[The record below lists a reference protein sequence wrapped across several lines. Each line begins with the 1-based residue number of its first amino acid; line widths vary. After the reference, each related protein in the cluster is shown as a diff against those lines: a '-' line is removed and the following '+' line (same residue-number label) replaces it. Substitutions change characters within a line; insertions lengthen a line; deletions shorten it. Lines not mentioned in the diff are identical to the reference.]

1 MSRYL
6 YLSVKIKVPELKSCP
21 STGPRGN
28 VTGMRK
34 LYWGKEAYIVR
45 QGNFI
50 YKVSQDLFLKCQLLN
65 NMKGEL

>member
-1 MSRYL
+1 MPRYL

-21 STGPRGN
+21 NIGPRGN

-50 YKVSQDLFLKCQLLN
+50 YKVSQDLFLKCQFLN
-65 NMKGEL
+65 NMKGE